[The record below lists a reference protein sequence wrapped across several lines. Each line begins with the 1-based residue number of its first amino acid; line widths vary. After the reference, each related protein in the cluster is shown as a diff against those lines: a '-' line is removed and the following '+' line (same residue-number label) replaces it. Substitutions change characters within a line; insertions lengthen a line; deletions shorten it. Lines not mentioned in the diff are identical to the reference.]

1 MFSPRSF
8 IRALRKLTTL
18 EITLIAVTFVLL
30 VAMA

>member
-1 MFSPRSF
+1 MFSLRPF